1 METWF
6 LWEQYRE
13 AIDKVP
19 TRAVKTVVRNNA
31 DAAKADLRLD
41 REATVNKVSR
51 FLSAIKRMPRA
62 WGGKEW
68 TQKQLKQANQLTV
81 ENDMFRR
88 RMKRE
93 LGLR

>member
-1 METWF
+1 METWI
-6 LWEQYRE
+6 LWEQYRG
-13 AIDKVP
+13 AIVRLPPK
-19 TRAVKTVVRNNA
+19 AVKARVRNNT

-41 REATVNKVSR
+41 REAAVNKVSR
-51 FLSAIKRMPRA
+51 FLSAIKRMPKA